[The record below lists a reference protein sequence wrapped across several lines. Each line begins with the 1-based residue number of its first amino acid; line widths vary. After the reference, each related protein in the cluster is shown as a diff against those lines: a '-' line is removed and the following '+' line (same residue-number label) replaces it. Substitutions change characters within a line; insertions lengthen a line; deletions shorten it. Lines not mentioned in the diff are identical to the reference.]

1 VRLYQQ
7 KSGRKKAST
16 EYYGLISVGTPAQ
29 KFAVV
34 FDTGS
39 GNLLIPGVHC
49 KSLACRRHRRYDE
62 AQSSSSQQLMDV
74 PRVEEADSQG
84 DDDADEDDALVQR
97 RHTAKI
103 QFGTGWMSG
112 WYMADKICVGSI
124 CTMADFISATRE
136 SAKPFAPVPFDGI
149 FGLSLPAMSEA
160 PGFNVFQSMVEQS
173 VLKHNLFSM
182 YLADGE
188 NGESEVLFGDY
199 DASRM
204 ATKLTWLPVTGQK
217 YWEVSM
223 SDISIN
229 HKRLNLCEQGC
240 RVAVDSGTSL
250 IAGPSRITDSIKRR
264 IRVRKDCQGV
274 EQLPVISFLIAGR
287 RLDLLPQDYVEVRK
301 SGKCKLALMT
311 LDIPPPNGPLFILGD
326 PFLRRYYTVYDAK
339 GDAGGPRVGF
349 ALARHGKLPNS
360 MLQMGRGESAL
371 PDLPEA
377 DTAHEEDAVNGDAAD
392 DAPDG
397 PWEATA
403 VPTSAYQADVESDDP
418 SDAGARSLDSEDAD
432 EDEDRDVDLDPG
444 TVKLEQRG
452 RVGETEDPTPST
464 AEDEAEDTAGGA
476 DDGNATAVDGPADGM
491 AGLGPDP
498 APDAMDDAAVGWGAS
513 ADPLEKEPEFADR
526 EAQEWMQAG
535 GEALLERG
543 RDGLVWMRAGA
554 RRGSDSPLQ
563 ARWPVVRSQVLVV
576 SNHSDQE
583 VTARS
588 AAIAA
593 VAESEA
599 LVQDVG
605 ITGEE
610 LASAV
615 VS

>member
-1 VRLYQQ
+1 MLLPFILLAGAVALPGGVRQSGGSDAGVHRVRLYQQ
-7 KSGRKKAST
+7 KTGRKKAST

-62 AQSSSSQQLMDV
+62 SQSSSSQQLMDV
-74 PRVEEADSQG
+74 PRVEETESQG
-84 DDDADEDDALVQR
+84 DDDGDEDEALVQR

-124 CTMADFISATRE
+124 CTRADFISATRE

-160 PGFNVFQSMVEQS
+160 PGFNVFQSMVDQS

-182 YLADGE
+182 YLSDGE
-188 NGESEVLFGDY
+188 NGDSEVLFGDY
-199 DASRM
+199 DATRM

-250 IAGPSRITDSIKRR
+250 IAGPSRITQSIKRR

-287 RLDLLPQDYVEVRK
+287 RLDLLPKDYVEVRK

-339 GDAGGPRVGF
+339 GDSGGPRVGF

-360 MLQMGRGESAL
+360 MLQLGRGI
-371 PDLPEA
+371 
-377 DTAHEEDAVNGDAAD
+377 
-392 DAPDG
+392 
-397 PWEATA
+397 
-403 VPTSAYQADVESDDP
+403 
-418 SDAGARSLDSEDAD
+418 R
-432 EDEDRDVDLDPG
+432 
-444 TVKLEQRG
+444 
-452 RVGETEDPTPST
+452 
-464 AEDEAEDTAGGA
+464 
-476 DDGNATAVDGPADGM
+476 
-491 AGLGPDP
+491 
-498 APDAMDDAAVGWGAS
+498 
-513 ADPLEKEPEFADR
+513 EFC
-526 EAQEWMQAG
+526 
-535 GEALLERG
+535 
-543 RDGLVWMRAGA
+543 
-554 RRGSDSPLQ
+554 
-563 ARWPVVRSQVLVV
+563 
-576 SNHSDQE
+576 
-583 VTARS
+583 
-588 AAIAA
+588 
-593 VAESEA
+593 
-599 LVQDVG
+599 
-605 ITGEE
+605 
-610 LASAV
+610 
-615 VS
+615 